1 MVGRKNL
8 RSLILSRVVTH
19 SRLSFSVGLPSPH
32 LHLLRIP
39 ISPSCISSAAPSPT
53 ASGMAGVG
61 WRRPFP
67 DRLAWI
73 RRRTWS
79 KQRSAKLR
87 GSSSETDGNP
97 KPVVK
102 PAVHDGDVAS
112 KHALKLGSDGDDG
125 TL

>member
-1 MVGRKNL
+1 
-8 RSLILSRVVTH
+8 
-19 SRLSFSVGLPSPH
+19 
-32 LHLLRIP
+32 
-39 ISPSCISSAAPSPT
+39 
-53 ASGMAGVG
+53 MAGVG